1 LINATSSRTTGIAIP
16 LEARFDSCRIKNKN
30 LEESQNITKQ
40 SQGLETLRDY
50 FGAQLD

>member
-1 LINATSSRTTGIAIP
+1 LIAVG
-16 LEARFDSCRIKNKN
+16 LKIKS

-50 FGAQLD
+50 FGVQLD